1 VVVDTSAI
9 VAIMKSEPEAQTFVA
24 SISSSLHQP
33 RISAVCLVEAG
44 LVLSSEDY
52 GLLLNRLIPQLNIL
66 IVEFDREM
74 AHLAIQAGHRYGKGR
89 GKKAQLNFGD
99 CCSYAT
105 AKSLNMPLLFKGND
119 FLHTD
124 VEPVLM

>member
-1 VVVDTSAI
+1 
-9 VAIMKSEPEAQTFVA
+9 MKSEPEARTFVA
-24 SISSSLHQP
+24 LLSSSRHRP

-44 LVLSSEDY
+44 LVLPPEDY
-52 GLLLNRLIPQLNIL
+52 SLLLNRFIPQLNIL
-66 IVEFDREM
+66 IVEFDAEM
-74 AHLAIQAGHRYGKGR
+74 AHRAIEAGHRYGKGR

-105 AKSLNMPLLFKGND
+105 AKALNMPLLFKGND

-124 VEPVLM
+124 IDSVRM